1 MLCEQHRKQ
10 EQIYEP
16 EQQFARHL
24 DLGSFLLD
32 KQVFAE
38 AEEMLGC
45 AFALF
50 ECGLVPMSGDVVTC
64 FVRLVQS
71 LEKQGKQELL
81 DLYLE
86 KGKDLDFKSAFCHP
100 VAKRRHLHIVSGD
113 DSEV

>member
-16 EQQFARHL
+16 EQQFARHV

-32 KQVFAE
+32 KQAFAE

-50 ECGLVPMSGDVVTC
+50 ESGFIPMSGSVVTC
-64 FVRLVQS
+64 FVRLLRS

-86 KGKDLDFKSAFCHP
+86 KGKSLDFKAAFSDP
-100 VAKRRHLHIVSGD
+100 AAKQRHLHIVSGD
-113 DSEV
+113 DSQV